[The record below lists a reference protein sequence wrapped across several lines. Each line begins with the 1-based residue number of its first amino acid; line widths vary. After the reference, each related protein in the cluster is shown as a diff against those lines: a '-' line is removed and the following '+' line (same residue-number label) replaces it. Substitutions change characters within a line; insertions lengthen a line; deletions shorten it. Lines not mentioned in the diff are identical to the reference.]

1 MKNKE
6 IIDSFFEGKK
16 KPLIISGPCSAETR
30 EQTLETCR
38 LLAATGKVDVL
49 RAGIWK
55 PRTRPGSFEG
65 IGAEGLPWL
74 QEVKKETGLP
84 VTIEVAKAIH
94 VEQALESGIDMLWIG
109 ARTTVNPFAVQEV
122 ADALKGVK
130 IPVLVKNPI
139 NPDLALW
146 LGAIERMQGAGLTQ
160 VGAIHRGF
168 SNTSELVYRNRPQW
182 QIPIEFKR
190 RLPHIPLIG
199 DPSHICGRRDL
210 LQSVSQKSL
219 DLDFDG
225 LMIESHI
232 RPDEAW
238 SDAAQQ
244 LTPQALGEMIGELV
258 IREDYQDNEPV
269 QGDLNYLRQDINSID
284 EEILNLISNR
294 MKVAQEIGLYKKK
307 HNMTILQS
315 KRWDAIVDKGKR
327 MAKEFG
333 LSEKFIVKYLRAIHD
348 ESIRQQES
356 VMKEG

>member
-1 MKNKE
+1 MSNV
-6 IIDSFFEGKK
+6 IDDFFNGVK
-16 KPLIISGPCSAETR
+16 KPLIISGPCSAETE

-38 LLAATGKVDVL
+38 QLAATGKVDVL

-65 IGAEGLPWL
+65 IGAEGLPWMRKAK
-74 QEVKKETGLP
+74 EETGLP
-84 VTIEVAKAIH
+84 ITIEVAKATH
-94 VEQALESGIDMLWIG
+94 VEQALKAGIDILWIG
-109 ARTTVNPFAVQEV
+109 ARTTVNPFAVQEI
-122 ADALKGVK
+122 ADRLQGIQ

-146 LGAIERMQGAGLTQ
+146 MGAIERMQGAGLTQ

-190 RLPHIPLIG
+190 RLPNIPLIG

-219 DLDFDG
+219 DLNFDG

-232 RPDEAW
+232 TPDEAW

-244 LTPQALGEMIGELV
+244 ITPEVLGEMISSLV
-258 IREDYQDNEPV
+258 IREDFEDSAPV

-284 EEILNLISNR
+284 EELMNLLSNR
-294 MKVAQEIGLYKKK
+294 MKVAQEIGKYKKAN
-307 HNMTILQS
+307 NMTILQS
-315 KRWDAIVDKGKR
+315 KRWDSIVEKAKAKGD
-327 MAKEFG
+327 EFG
-333 LSEKFIVKYLRAIHD
+333 LSEKFVVQYMRAIHD